1 MGDKIDMKIAI
12 IGAGTMGCL
21 FGSFLS
27 EKHEVIML
35 EQNPE
40 RIDALNRHGVTVEE
54 MDGSKHHFSVKA
66 VSSGMPIPEVEL
78 VIVFVKATVTETALS
93 ANRGLFSEHTD
104 VLTLQNGLGNDE
116 IFEKFVSKEHIFV
129 GTTRHNCVVTG
140 ADSIFHSGNGVTKL
154 GSLSGNSERAKQIA
168 AAFAECGDDMMFCEN
183 VRRLLWEKLFIN
195 MTLNA
200 LSSVLECR
208 LYEIY
213 DNPHTWTLTGRLVN
227 EAVEVAAADGE
238 VFDRDLVLSSIK
250 TLCEDAKNG
259 FASMVQDRRAGR
271 KTEIDFI
278 NGAVVRL
285 GKKYGIPTPVNET
298 VVELVHAYEES
309 DSMRDKLFE

>member
-1 MGDKIDMKIAI
+1 MGDKIDMRIAI
-12 IGAGTMGCL
+12 IGAGAMGCL

-66 VSSGMPIPEVEL
+66 VSSGTPIPDVEL
-78 VIVFVKATVTETALS
+78 VIIFVKATVTETALS
-93 ANRGLFSEHTD
+93 ANRGLFSENTD

-116 IFEKFVSKEHIFV
+116 IIEKFVSKDHIFV

-140 ADSIFHSGNGVTKL
+140 ADSIFHSGNGVTKI
-154 GSLSGNSERAKQIA
+154 GSLSGNQERAKQIV
-168 AAFAECGDDMMFCEN
+168 AAFAECGDGMMFCEN

-213 DNPHTWTLTGRLVN
+213 NNPHTWTLTGKIVN
-227 EAVEVAAADGE
+227 EAVEVAAAEGE

-278 NGAVVRL
+278 NGAVVKL
-285 GKKYGIPTPVNET
+285 GGKYGIPTPVNET

-309 DSMRDKLFE
+309 DFVRDKLFG

>member
-1 MGDKIDMKIAI
+1 
-12 IGAGTMGCL
+12 MGCL

-66 VSSGMPIPEVEL
+66 VSSGTPIPDVEL
-78 VIVFVKATVTETALS
+78 VIIFVKATVTETALS
-93 ANRGLFSEHTD
+93 ANRGLFSENTD

-116 IFEKFVSKEHIFV
+116 IIEKFVSKDHIFV

-140 ADSIFHSGNGVTKL
+140 ADSIFHSGNGVTKI
-154 GSLSGNSERAKQIA
+154 GSLSGNQERAKQIV
-168 AAFAECGDDMMFCEN
+168 AAFAECGDGMMFCEN

-208 LYEIY
+208 L
-213 DNPHTWTLTGRLVN
+213 
-227 EAVEVAAADGE
+227 
-238 VFDRDLVLSSIK
+238 
-250 TLCEDAKNG
+250 
-259 FASMVQDRRAGR
+259 
-271 KTEIDFI
+271 
-278 NGAVVRL
+278 
-285 GKKYGIPTPVNET
+285 
-298 VVELVHAYEES
+298 
-309 DSMRDKLFE
+309 